1 MSGPNLTLQLRE
13 LLSDPVMLIFSTEKS
28 TLWPSIGRGLG
39 LRSFDDHTLDLFFSQ
54 SRYPDVLPEFP
65 RKSRMAVTV
74 TRLRD
79 YRSYQFKGP
88 ALLMG
93 LDPEDVSFVSDY
105 RTKILHFFQAAGA
118 TPNAIDE
125 WIGGESLLK
134 ARILVSEMYEQ
145 TPGLRAGKA
154 VNQINDD
161 YTF

>member
-1 MSGPNLTLQLRE
+1 MSGRNLTSLLRE
-13 LLSDPVMLIFSTEKS
+13 LLSDPAMLILSTENS

-39 LRSFDDHTLDLFFSQ
+39 LRAFDDHTLDVFFSQ
-54 SRYPDVLPEFP
+54 SRYPEVFPELP

-88 ALLMG
+88 ALLLG
-93 LDPEDVSFVSDY
+93 LDPADISFVSDY
-105 RTKILHFFQAAGA
+105 RTTISHFFQAAGA
-118 TPNAIDE
+118 TSHAIEE
-125 WIGGESLLK
+125 WIGGEALLK
-134 ARILVSEMYEQ
+134 ARIAVSEMYEQ

>member
-1 MSGPNLTLQLRE
+1 MR
-13 LLSDPVMLIFSTEKS
+13 
-28 TLWPSIGRGLG
+28 
-39 LRSFDDHTLDLFFSQ
+39 
-54 SRYPDVLPEFP
+54 
-65 RKSRMAVTV
+65 
-74 TRLRD
+74 
-79 YRSYQFKGP
+79 
-88 ALLMG
+88 